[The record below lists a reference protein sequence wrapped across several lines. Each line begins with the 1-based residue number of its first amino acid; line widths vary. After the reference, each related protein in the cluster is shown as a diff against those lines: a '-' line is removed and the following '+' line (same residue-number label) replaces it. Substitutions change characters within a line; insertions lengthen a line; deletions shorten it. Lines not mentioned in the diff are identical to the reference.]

1 MFRESLLYIYS
12 FGSRLDLLGWR
23 AVQCVGYDVESM
35 RLMQA
40 AWREVGVSLCAL
52 LHRAI
57 ARSDT
62 RCVVQAYTRTCVD
75 SVKLPVC
82 AFIEVYTEGSQDR
95 THGKV
100 SSTYVYMHKCA
111 EECRIARRSDRTRC
125 TQYSK
130 DVGSNSVLV
139 NLMEM
144 RDHKHGKLKYFK
156 MYAQHGTC
164 VFFSQKS
171 AEIKKNNAQYTCDN
185 QQEFFPSSYS

>member
-1 MFRESLLYIYS
+1 MQPCPTFRESLYIYS
-12 FGSRLDLLGWR
+12 FGARLGLLGGR
-23 AVQCVGYDVESM
+23 ALQCVGHYVESV

-57 ARSDT
+57 ARSNT
-62 RCVVQAYTRTCVD
+62 RCAARAYRCVN
-75 SVKLPVC
+75 SVKQPVC

-125 TQYSK
+125 TEYLK
-130 DVGSNSVLV
+130 DVGSNSLHSRSQDPAARNTKIEYMHDNTVLAYFF
-139 NLMEM
+139 
-144 RDHKHGKLKYFK
+144 HKR
-156 MYAQHGTC
+156 
-164 VFFSQKS
+164 V
-171 AEIKKNNAQYTCDN
+171 
-185 QQEFFPSSYS
+185 